1 MSRGWIG
8 IALLVVL
15 LILGLTASAV
25 MDRMQLPITRQLE
38 QAAQAALSGDTQQGF
53 SAASTAQKQ
62 WEQRWRV
69 TAALSD
75 HGPMDEIDGL
85 FGQLNAYMQSNQIQ
99 EFAACC
105 RRIGVLVDAVREAH
119 SLTWW
124 NLL

>member
-8 IALLVVL
+8 IGLLVVL
-15 LILGLTASAV
+15 LILGLTTDAA
-25 MDRMQLPITRQLE
+25 MDRLQLPVTQQLE
-38 QAAQAALSGDTQQGF
+38 QAAQQALSGDGQQGF
-53 SAASTAQKQ
+53 SLARTAQAQ
-62 WEQRWRV
+62 WEQRWKV
-69 TAALSD
+69 TAAFSD

-85 FGQLNAYMQSNQIQ
+85 FGQLNAYMQANQIP

-105 RRIGVLVDAVREAH
+105 QRIAVLVDAVREAH